1 MAGLNGNQKELK
13 MRFNNILKKIPII
26 VLSLHAILN
35 LFRGSAHFFLPDGG
49 SILIAGLDIG
59 SGDQKQIII
68 TIFASFGA
76 SQIIWGA
83 LQFYV
88 LFYAKKMIA
97 IILTFTTIL
106 AGMGVSIL
114 YIFKPLPI
122 IVPGHNNIYIL
133 VVLIIAS
140 IIAFRNQSMRDY
152 P

>member
-1 MAGLNGNQKELK
+1 MAGLNGNQKKLK
-13 MRFNNILKKIPII
+13 MRFNNILKNFPII

-59 SGDQKQIII
+59 SGDQKKIII
-68 TIFASFGA
+68 SIFASFGA
-76 SQIIWGA
+76 GQIIWGA

-88 LFYAKKMIA
+88 LFYAKKMVTV
-97 IILTFTTIL
+97 ILTFTTIL
-106 AGMGVSIL
+106 TGMGVSIL

-122 IVPGHNNIYIL
+122 DVPGHNNIYIFI
-133 VVLIIAS
+133 VLIIAS

>member
-1 MAGLNGNQKELK
+1 MKLND
-13 MRFNNILKKIPII
+13 ILIKIPII
-26 VLSLHAILN
+26 VLSLHAIIN
-35 LFRGSAHFFLPDGG
+35 IFRGSVHFFLPDGG

-76 SQIIWGA
+76 GQIIWGA

-88 LFYAKKMIA
+88 LLYAKKMIA
-97 IILTFTTIL
+97 VILTFTTVL

-122 IVPGHNNIYIL
+122 IVPGHNNIYIF
-133 VVLIIAS
+133 VVLIITT
-140 IIAFRNQSMRDY
+140 IIAYRNQSMKDY

>member
-1 MAGLNGNQKELK
+1 MAGLNGNQKKLK
-13 MRFNNILKKIPII
+13 MRFNNILKNFPTI

-59 SGDQKQIII
+59 NGDQKQIII
-68 TIFASFGA
+68 TIFASLGA

-106 AGMGVSIL
+106 VGMGVSIL

-140 IIAFRNQSMRDY
+140 IIAYRNQSMRDY

>member
-1 MAGLNGNQKELK
+1 MAGLNGNQKKLK
-13 MRFNNILKKIPII
+13 MRFNNILKNFPII

-35 LFRGSAHFFLPDGG
+35 LFRGSAHFFFFFGG

-59 SGDQKQIII
+59 NGDQKQIII
-68 TIFASFGA
+68 TIFASLGA

-106 AGMGVSIL
+106 VGMGVSIL

-140 IIAFRNQSMRDY
+140 IIAYRNQSMRDY

>member
-1 MAGLNGNQKELK
+1 
-13 MRFNNILKKIPII
+13 MRFNNILKNFPII

-59 SGDQKQIII
+59 SGDQKKIII
-68 TIFASFGA
+68 SIFASFGA
-76 SQIIWGA
+76 GQIIWGA

-88 LFYAKKMIA
+88 LFYAKKMVTV
-97 IILTFTTIL
+97 ILTFTTIL
-106 AGMGVSIL
+106 TGMGVSIL

-122 IVPGHNNIYIL
+122 DVPGHNNIYIFI
-133 VVLIIAS
+133 VLIIAS

>member
-1 MAGLNGNQKELK
+1 MAGLNGNQKKLK
-13 MRFNNILKKIPII
+13 MRFNNILKNFPII

-59 SGDQKQIII
+59 NGDQKQIII
-68 TIFASFGA
+68 TIFASLGA

-88 LFYAKKMIA
+88 IFYAKKMIA

-106 AGMGVSIL
+106 VGMGVSIL

-140 IIAFRNQSMRDY
+140 IIAYRNQSMRDY

>member
-1 MAGLNGNQKELK
+1 MK
-13 MRFNNILKKIPII
+13 FNNVLIKIPII
-26 VLSLHAILN
+26 VLGLHAAMNII
-35 LFRGSAHFFLPDGG
+35 RGSVHFFLPDGG

-76 SQIIWGA
+76 GQIIWGA

-88 LFYAKKMIA
+88 LLYAKKMLA
-97 IILTFTTIL
+97 VILTFTTIL
-106 AGMGVSIL
+106 TGMGVSIL

-122 IVPGHNNIYIL
+122 IVPGHNNIYVF
-133 VVLIIAS
+133 VVLIIAT
-140 IIAFRNQSMRDY
+140 IIAFKNQTRKDY

>member
-1 MAGLNGNQKELK
+1 
-13 MRFNNILKKIPII
+13 MRSNNILINIPVV

-49 SILIAGLDIG
+49 SLLIAGLNIG
-59 SGDQKQIII
+59 SGDQKKIII
-68 TIFASFGA
+68 SIFASFGA
-76 SQIIWGA
+76 GQIIWGA

-88 LFYAKKMIA
+88 LFYAKKMVTV
-97 IILTFTTIL
+97 ILTFTTIL
-106 AGMGVSIL
+106 TGMGVSIL

-122 IVPGHNNIYIL
+122 DVPGHNNIYIFI
-133 VVLIIAS
+133 VLIIAS

>member
-1 MAGLNGNQKELK
+1 
-13 MRFNNILKKIPII
+13 MRFNNILKNFPII

-59 SGDQKQIII
+59 NGDQKQIII
-68 TIFASFGA
+68 TIFASLGA

-106 AGMGVSIL
+106 VGMGVSIL

-133 VVLIIAS
+133 VVLVIATIIAY
-140 IIAFRNQSMRDY
+140 RNQSMRDY

>member
-1 MAGLNGNQKELK
+1 
-13 MRFNNILKKIPII
+13 MRFNNILKNFPII

-59 SGDQKQIII
+59 SGEQKQIII
-68 TIFASFGA
+68 TIFASLGA

-106 AGMGVSIL
+106 VGMGVSIL

-140 IIAFRNQSMRDY
+140 IIAYRNQSMRDY